1 LNEHKGVTLNPEE
14 RKRKIIDVVESHEG
28 YSPEQCFKELAS
40 EMARSTFFGH
50 LAELKNDKIITVQH
64 ANKRDQKLFLNK
76 TNIFISTQDKLEEF
90 DKAFTLLIDK
100 IETKIFSSA
109 LAEPVSVLTKKPID
123 PSETLSN
130 KQASRLT
137 WTRLNIFFRMIDSI
151 LLQSLIVWP
160 KKIKDK
166 ETLKKLQ
173 VSVFLKIIDMIL
185 KYSEKH
191 KDADLWKI
199 RQEHE
204 IFKRLRGSVS
214 LLEFQ
219 AIYEEV
225 GMKQEIDDVIH
236 SLWNIDK
243 DIRHLAYKEKEMWGL
258 DLKENDDWRKLLTLI
273 KDRVETI
280 AD

>member
-1 LNEHKGVTLNPEE
+1 LNLYRSVTLNPEE
-14 RKRKIIDVVESHEG
+14 RRRKIIRVVESHEG
-28 YSPEQCFKELAS
+28 YSPEQCFKELES

-50 LAELKNDKIITVQH
+50 LAELKNDKIVISQH

-76 TNIFISTQDKLEEF
+76 TNVFISTQDKLEEF
-90 DKAFTLLIDK
+90 DKAFKLLIDK
-100 IETKIFSSA
+100 IGKKVLYSA
-109 LAEPVSVLTKKPID
+109 LAEPLSVLTKKPTD
-123 PSETLSN
+123 SSETLSN
-130 KQASRLT
+130 EQASRLT
-137 WTRLNIFFRMIDSI
+137 WTRLTIFFRMIDSI

-160 KKIKDK
+160 KRIEDK

-173 VSVFLKIIDMIL
+173 VSVFSKIIDMII

-191 KDADLWKI
+191 MDADLWII

-204 IFKRLRGSVS
+204 IFKRLRGSAS

-219 AIYEEV
+219 TVYEEA
-225 GMKQEIDDVIH
+225 GMKREIDDVLN

-258 DLKENDDWRKLLTLI
+258 DLKDDDGKKLLTLI
-273 KDRVETI
+273 KDRLQTI
-280 AD
+280 DD

>member
-1 LNEHKGVTLNPEE
+1 LNLYRSVTLNPEE
-14 RKRKIIDVVESHEG
+14 RRRKIIRVVESHEG
-28 YSPEQCFKELAS
+28 YSPEQCFKELES

-50 LAELKNDKIITVQH
+50 LAELKNDKIVISQH

-90 DKAFTLLIDK
+90 DKAFKLLIDK
-100 IETKIFSSA
+100 IGKKVLYSA
-109 LAEPVSVLTKKPID
+109 LAEPLSVLTKKPTD
-123 PSETLSN
+123 SSETLSN
-130 KQASRLT
+130 EQASRLT
-137 WTRLNIFFRMIDSI
+137 WTRLTIFFRMIDSI

-160 KKIKDK
+160 KRIEDK

-173 VSVFLKIIDMIL
+173 VSVFSKIIDMII

-191 KDADLWKI
+191 MDADLWII

-204 IFKRLRGSVS
+204 IFKRLHGSAS

-219 AIYEEV
+219 TVYEEA
-225 GMKQEIDDVIH
+225 GMKREIDDVLN

-258 DLKENDDWRKLLTLI
+258 DLKDDDGKKLLTLI
-273 KDRVETI
+273 KDRLQTI
-280 AD
+280 DD

>member
-1 LNEHKGVTLNPEE
+1 MYKGIMLPEE
-14 RKRKIIDVVESHEG
+14 RRRKIIDVVESHEG
-28 YSPEQCFKELAS
+28 YGPEQCFKEL
-40 EMARSTFFGH
+40 EKDMARSTFFGH
-50 LAELKNDKIITVQH
+50 LAELKNDKIITAQH

-76 TNIFISTQDKLEEF
+76 NNIFISTQNKLEEF
-90 DKAFTLLIDK
+90 DEDFTLLTDK
-100 IETKIFSSA
+100 IEKKLLSSA
-109 LAEPVSVLTKKPID
+109 LAEPLSVLTKKPTD

-130 KQASRLT
+130 RQANRLT
-137 WTRLNIFFRMIDSI
+137 WTRLTIFFRMIDSI

-160 KKIKDK
+160 EKIKDK

-173 VSVFLKIIDMIL
+173 VSVFLKIVDMII
-185 KYSEKH
+185 KYSEDH
-191 KDADLWKI
+191 KDALWKI

-204 IFKRLRGSVS
+204 IFKRLRGSAS

-219 AIYEEV
+219 AIYEKV
-225 GMKQEIDDVIH
+225 GMKQEIDDVID

-258 DLKENDDWRKLLTLI
+258 DLKEDDDWRKLLTLI

>member
-1 LNEHKGVTLNPEE
+1 LNLYRSVTLNPEE
-14 RKRKIIDVVESHEG
+14 RRRKIIRVVESHEG
-28 YSPEQCFKELAS
+28 YSPEQCFKELES

-50 LAELKNDKIITVQH
+50 LAELKNDKIVISQH

-90 DKAFTLLIDK
+90 DKVFTLLIDK
-100 IETKIFSSA
+100 IGKKLLYSA
-109 LAEPVSVLTKKPID
+109 LAEPLSALTKKPTD
-123 PSETLSN
+123 PSEILSN
-130 KQASRLT
+130 EQASRLT
-137 WTRLNIFFRMIDSI
+137 WTRLTIFFRMIDSI

-160 KKIKDK
+160 KRIEDK

-173 VSVFLKIIDMIL
+173 VSVFSKIIDMII

-191 KDADLWKI
+191 MDADLWII

-204 IFKRLRGSVS
+204 IFKRLRGSAS

-219 AIYEEV
+219 TVYEEA
-225 GMKQEIDDVIH
+225 GMKREIDDVLN

-258 DLKENDDWRKLLTLI
+258 DLKDDDGKKLLTLI
-273 KDRVETI
+273 KDRLQTI
-280 AD
+280 DD